1 MKEEI
6 GFSIGSLLKS
16 KDILKFASIVD
27 KNENIHS
34 IWAPESWG
42 KEVFSTLGAISQVT
56 NRVKIGTSIVNI
68 YSRTPATIGMGGI
81 TLDNLSNKRAILGL
95 GSSTSVLVENLH
107 GIKFEKPLIRM
118 KEYVQSIKLLLRP
131 NKVNFHGQI
140 VNIKNFKLLEHSRD
154 DIPIYVAAVNP
165 GMINVAKRYAD
176 GIILYL
182 KSIDELKMVIED
194 VKFENRN
201 QKFKKAFVIITSVS
215 NKDPA
220 KASLRAA
227 RTLAFYISVGRI
239 YYESLIKTK
248 YESVVEKIHNDYNKY
263 GLEESIKNI
272 TDEMLNDFVISGSIN
287 DCNSQIKRWK
297 KIGIDLPI
305 LQMNPV
311 KDYNGNL
318 NYKDFTELWK

>member
-6 GFSIGSLLKS
+6 GFSIGSLLES

-56 NRVKIGTSIVNI
+56 NRVEIGTSIVNI
-68 YSRTPATIGMGGI
+68 YSRTPATIGMGGV

-95 GSSTSVLVENLH
+95 GTSTSVLVENLH

-118 KEYVQSIKLLLRP
+118 KEYVQSIKLLLKP
-131 NKVNFHGQI
+131 NKVNFHGQT

-165 GMINVAKRYAD
+165 GMINVAKKYAD

-182 KSIDELKMVIED
+182 KSKDELKRVI
-194 VKFENRN
+194 KNIKLENRN
-201 QKFKKAFVIITSVS
+201 QKFKKAIVIITSVS

-248 YESVVEKIHNDYNKY
+248 YESAVEKIHNDYNKY
-263 GLEESIKNI
+263 GLEESSKNV
-272 TDEMLNDFVISGSIN
+272 TDEMLNDFVIAGSIN

-311 KDYNGNL
+311 KDNNGNL

>member
-1 MKEEI
+1 MNEKI
-6 GFSIGSLLKS
+6 GYSIGSLLRS
-16 KDILKFASIVD
+16 KEILEFASIVD

-81 TLDNLSNKRAILGL
+81 TLDNISNNRAILGL
-95 GSSTSVLVENLH
+95 GTSTSTLVENLH

-118 KEYVQSIKLLLRP
+118 KEYIQSIKLLLKSK
-131 NKVNFHGQI
+131 KVNYHGQT
-140 VNIKNFKLLEHSRD
+140 VNINNFKLLEHSRD

-165 GMINVAKRYAD
+165 GMINVATKYAD
-176 GIILYL
+176 GTILYL
-182 KSIDELKMVIED
+182 KSKDELKKAIENM
-194 VKFENRN
+194 KFENQN
-201 QKFKKAFVIITSVS
+201 QEFMKAFVIITSVYD
-215 NKDPA
+215 KDPT
-220 KASLRAA
+220 KAILRAS

-248 YESVVEKIHNDYNKY
+248 YKSAVEKIYNDYNKY
-263 GLEESIKNI
+263 GLAEAIRNI
-272 TDEMLNDFVISGSIN
+272 TDEMLDDFVIAGSIN

-305 LQMNPV
+305 LQINPV
-311 KDYNGNL
+311 KDTNGNL
-318 NYKDFTELWK
+318 NYQDFTELWK

>member
-1 MKEEI
+1 MKEKI
-6 GFSIGSLLKS
+6 GYSIGSLLELKE
-16 KDILKFASIVD
+16 ILEFASIVD

-68 YSRTPATIGMGGI
+68 YSRSPATIGMGGI
-81 TLDNLSNKRAILGL
+81 TLDTLSNRRVILGL
-95 GSSTSVLVENLH
+95 GTSTSVLVENLH

-118 KEYVQSIKLLLRP
+118 KEYVQSIKLLL
-131 NKVNFHGQI
+131 KSKYVTYHGQT

-165 GMINVAKRYAD
+165 GMINMATKYAD

-182 KSIDELKMVIED
+182 KPKDELKMAI
-194 VKFENRN
+194 KNI
-201 QKFKKAFVIITSVS
+201 KFKNQNQEFMKAFVIITSVS
-215 NKDPA
+215 NKDPSL
-220 KASLRAA
+220 ASLRAA

-239 YYESLIKTK
+239 YYESLVKTK
-248 YESVVEKIHNDYNKY
+248 YKSTVERIYYDYNKY
-263 GLEESIKNI
+263 GLTESMRNI
-272 TDEMLNDFVISGSIN
+272 TDEMLDDFVIAGSIN

-311 KDYNGNL
+311 KDNNGNL

>member
-1 MKEEI
+1 MKEKI
-6 GFSIGSLLKS
+6 GYSIGSLLELKE
-16 KDILKFASIVD
+16 ILEFASIVD

-68 YSRTPATIGMGGI
+68 YSRSPATIGMGGI
-81 TLDNLSNKRAILGL
+81 TLDTLSNRRVILGL
-95 GSSTSVLVENLH
+95 GTSTSVLVENLH

-118 KEYVQSIKLLLRP
+118 KEYVQSIKLLL
-131 NKVNFHGQI
+131 KSKYVTYHGQT

-165 GMINVAKRYAD
+165 GMINMATKYAD

-182 KSIDELKMVIED
+182 KPKDELKMVVNNI
-194 VKFENRN
+194 
-201 QKFKKAFVIITSVS
+201 KFKNQNQEFMKAFVIITSVS
-215 NKDPA
+215 NKDPSL
-220 KASLRAA
+220 ASLRAA

-239 YYESLIKTK
+239 YYESLVKTK
-248 YESVVEKIHNDYNKY
+248 YKSTVERIYYDYNKY
-263 GLEESIKNI
+263 GLTESMRNI
-272 TDEMLNDFVISGSIN
+272 TDEMLDDFVIAGSIN

-311 KDYNGNL
+311 KDNNGNL

>member
-182 KSIDELKMVIED
+182 KSIDELKMVIEN

-201 QKFKKAFVIITSVS
+201 QEFKKAFVIITSVS

-248 YESVVEKIHNDYNKY
+248 YESVVKKIHNDYNKY

>member
-27 KNENIHS
+27 KNENTHS

-42 KEVFSTLGAISQVT
+42 KEAFSTLGAISQVT

-95 GSSTSVLVENLH
+95 GTSTSVLVENLH

-118 KEYVQSIKLLLRP
+118 KEYVQSIKLLLKP
-131 NKVNFHGQI
+131 NKVNFHGQT

-165 GMINVAKRYAD
+165 GMINVAKKYAD

-182 KSIDELKMVIED
+182 KPKDELKTVINN
-194 VKFENRN
+194 VQFENLN
-201 QKFKKAFVIITSVS
+201 HEFKKAVVIITSVS
-215 NKDPA
+215 NKDHA

-248 YESVVEKIHNDYNKY
+248 YESAVKKIYNDYNKY
-263 GLEESIKNI
+263 GLEESIRNI
-272 TDEMLNDFVISGSIN
+272 TDEMLNDFVIAGSIN

-311 KDYNGNL
+311 KDNNGNL

>member
-1 MKEEI
+1 MKEKI
-6 GFSIGSLLKS
+6 GYSIGSLLELKE
-16 KDILKFASIVD
+16 ILEFASIVD

-68 YSRTPATIGMGGI
+68 YSRSPATIGMGGI
-81 TLDNLSNKRAILGL
+81 TLDTLSNRRVILGL
-95 GSSTSVLVENLH
+95 GTSTSVLVENLH

-118 KEYVQSIKLLLRP
+118 KEYVQSIKLLL
-131 NKVNFHGQI
+131 KSKYVTYHGQT

-165 GMINVAKRYAD
+165 GMINMATKYAD

-182 KSIDELKMVIED
+182 KPKDELKMAI
-194 VKFENRN
+194 NN
-201 QKFKKAFVIITSVS
+201 IKFKNQNQEFMKAFVIITSVS
-215 NKDPA
+215 NKDPSL
-220 KASLRAA
+220 ASLRAA

-239 YYESLIKTK
+239 YYESLVKTK
-248 YESVVEKIHNDYNKY
+248 YKSTVERIYYDYNKY
-263 GLEESIKNI
+263 GLTESMRNI
-272 TDEMLNDFVISGSIN
+272 TDEMLDDFVIAGSIN

-311 KDYNGNL
+311 KDNNGNL

>member
-1 MKEEI
+1 MKEKI
-6 GFSIGSLLKS
+6 GYSIGSLLELKE
-16 KDILKFASIVD
+16 ILEFASIVD

-68 YSRTPATIGMGGI
+68 YSRSPATIGMGGI
-81 TLDNLSNKRAILGL
+81 TLDTLSNRRVILGL
-95 GSSTSVLVENLH
+95 GTSTSVLVENLH

-118 KEYVQSIKLLLRP
+118 KEYVQSIKLLL
-131 NKVNFHGQI
+131 KSKYVTYHGQT

-165 GMINVAKRYAD
+165 GMINMATKYAD

-182 KSIDELKMVIED
+182 KPKDELKMAI
-194 VKFENRN
+194 NN
-201 QKFKKAFVIITSVS
+201 IKFKNQNQEFMKAFVIITSVS
-215 NKDPA
+215 NKDPSL
-220 KASLRAA
+220 ASLGAA

-239 YYESLIKTK
+239 YYESLVKTK
-248 YESVVEKIHNDYNKY
+248 YKSTVERIYYDYNKY
-263 GLEESIKNI
+263 GLTESMRNI
-272 TDEMLNDFVISGSIN
+272 TDEMLDDFVIAGSIN

-311 KDYNGNL
+311 KDNNGNL

>member
-1 MKEEI
+1 MKEKI
-6 GFSIGSLLKS
+6 GYSIGSLLKS
-16 KDILKFASIVD
+16 KEILEFASIVD

-81 TLDNLSNKRAILGL
+81 TLDNISNNRAILGL
-95 GSSTSVLVENLH
+95 GTSTSVLVENLH
-107 GIKFEKPLIRM
+107 GIKFERPLIRM
-118 KEYVQSIKLLLRP
+118 KEYVQAIKLLLKSK
-131 NKVNFHGQI
+131 KVNYHGQT

-165 GMINVAKRYAD
+165 GMINVATKYAD

-182 KSIDELKMVIED
+182 KSKDELKKAIENI
-194 VKFENRN
+194 KFENQN
-201 QKFKKAFVIITSVS
+201 QEFMKAFVIITSAS
-215 NKDPA
+215 NKDPT
-220 KASLRAA
+220 KATLRAA

-248 YESVVEKIHNDYNKY
+248 YKSAVEKIYNDYNKY
-263 GLEESIKNI
+263 GLAESIRNI
-272 TDEMLNDFVISGSIN
+272 TDEMLDDFVIAGSIN
-287 DCNSQIKRWK
+287 DCNIQIKRWK

-305 LQMNPV
+305 LQINPIE
-311 KDYNGNL
+311 DTNGNL

>member
-1 MKEEI
+1 MKEKI
-6 GFSIGSLLKS
+6 GYSIGSLLELKE
-16 KDILKFASIVD
+16 ILEFASIVD

-68 YSRTPATIGMGGI
+68 YSRSPATIGMGGI
-81 TLDNLSNKRAILGL
+81 TLDTLSNRRVILGL
-95 GSSTSVLVENLH
+95 GTSTSVLVENLH

-118 KEYVQSIKLLLRP
+118 KEYVQSIKLLL
-131 NKVNFHGQI
+131 KAKYVTYHGQT

-165 GMINVAKRYAD
+165 GMINIASKYAD

-182 KSIDELKMVIED
+182 KPKDELKMAID
-194 VKFENRN
+194 NI
-201 QKFKKAFVIITSVS
+201 KFKDQNQEFMKAFVIITSVS
-215 NKDPA
+215 NKDPSL
-220 KASLRAA
+220 ASLRAA

-239 YYESLIKTK
+239 YYESLVKTK
-248 YESVVEKIHNDYNKY
+248 YKPIVERIYNDYNKY
-263 GLEESIKNI
+263 GLTESMRNI
-272 TDEMLNDFVISGSIN
+272 TDEMLNDFVITGSIN

-311 KDYNGNL
+311 KDNNGNL

>member
-1 MKEEI
+1 MKEKI
-6 GFSIGSLLKS
+6 GYSIGSLLELKE
-16 KDILKFASIVD
+16 ILEFASIVD

-68 YSRTPATIGMGGI
+68 YSRSPATIGMGGI
-81 TLDNLSNKRAILGL
+81 TLDTLSNRRVILGL
-95 GSSTSVLVENLH
+95 GTSTSVLVENLH

-118 KEYVQSIKLLLRP
+118 KEYVQSIKLLL
-131 NKVNFHGQI
+131 KSKYVTYHGQT

-165 GMINVAKRYAD
+165 GMINMATKYAD

-182 KSIDELKMVIED
+182 KPKDELKMAI
-194 VKFENRN
+194 NN
-201 QKFKKAFVIITSVS
+201 IKFKNQNQEFMKAFVIITSVS
-215 NKDPA
+215 NKDPSL
-220 KASLRAA
+220 ASLRAA

-239 YYESLIKTK
+239 YYESLVKTK
-248 YESVVEKIHNDYNKY
+248 YKSIVERIYNDYNKY
-263 GLEESIKNI
+263 GLTESMRNI
-272 TDEMLNDFVISGSIN
+272 TDEMLDDFVITGSIN

-311 KDYNGNL
+311 KDNNGNL

>member
-1 MKEEI
+1 MKEKI

-16 KDILKFASIVD
+16 KDILKFASIVN
-27 KNENIHS
+27 KNENIDS

-42 KEVFSTLGAISQVT
+42 KEVYSTLGAISQVT
-56 NRVKIGTSIVNI
+56 DRVKIGTSIVNI
-68 YSRTPATIGMGGI
+68 YSRTPATIGMGAI

-95 GSSTSVLVENLH
+95 GTSTSVLVENLH
-107 GIKFEKPLIRM
+107 GIKFDKPLIRM
-118 KEYVQSIKLLLRP
+118 KEYIQSIKLLMKP
-131 NKVNFHGQI
+131 NKVNFQGQT

-154 DIPIYVAAVNP
+154 NIPIYAAAVNP
-165 GMINVAKRYAD
+165 GMINVAKKYAD

-182 KSIDELKMVIED
+182 KPKDELKMAIENI
-194 VKFENRN
+194 KFENRN
-201 QKFKKAFVIITSVS
+201 RGFKKALVIITSVS

-227 RTLAFYISVGRI
+227 RTLAFYISVGKI

-248 YESVVEKIHNDYNKY
+248 YGSAVEKIHNDYNKY

-272 TDEMLNDFVISGSIN
+272 TDEMLNDFVIAGSVN
-287 DCNSQIKRWK
+287 DCNSQIRRWK

-311 KDYNGNL
+311 NDNNGNL
-318 NYKDFTELWK
+318 NYQDFTELWK

>member
-1 MKEEI
+1 MKEKI
-6 GFSIGSLLKS
+6 GYSIGSLLELKE
-16 KDILKFASIVD
+16 ILEFASIVD

-68 YSRTPATIGMGGI
+68 YSRSPATIGMGGI
-81 TLDNLSNKRAILGL
+81 TLDTLSNRRVILGL
-95 GSSTSVLVENLH
+95 GTSTSVLVENLH

-118 KEYVQSIKLLLRP
+118 KEYVQSIKLLL
-131 NKVNFHGQI
+131 KSKYVTYHGQT

-165 GMINVAKRYAD
+165 GMINMATKYAD

-182 KSIDELKMVIED
+182 KPKDELKMAI
-194 VKFENRN
+194 NN
-201 QKFKKAFVIITSVS
+201 IKFKNQNQEFMKAFVIITSVS
-215 NKDPA
+215 NKDPSL
-220 KASLRAA
+220 ASLRAA

-239 YYESLIKTK
+239 YYESLVKTK
-248 YESVVEKIHNDYNKY
+248 YKSTVERIYNDYNKY
-263 GLEESIKNI
+263 GLTESMRNI
-272 TDEMLNDFVISGSIN
+272 TEEMLDDFVIAGSIN

-311 KDYNGNL
+311 KDNNGNL

>member
-16 KDILKFASIVD
+16 KDILKFASTAD

-56 NRVKIGTSIVNI
+56 NRAKIGTSIVNI

-95 GSSTSVLVENLH
+95 GTSTSVLVENLH

-118 KEYVQSIKLLLRP
+118 KEYVQSIKLLLKP
-131 NKVNFHGQI
+131 NKVNFHGQT

-165 GMINVAKRYAD
+165 GMINVAKKYAD

-182 KSIDELKMVIED
+182 KSKDELKMVINNI
-194 VKFENRN
+194 KFENRN
-201 QKFKKAFVIITSVS
+201 HEFKKAVVIITSVS

-220 KASLRAA
+220 KASIRAA

-248 YESVVEKIHNDYNKY
+248 YESAVKKIYNDYNKY
-263 GLEESIKNI
+263 GLEESIRNI
-272 TDEMLNDFVISGSIN
+272 TDEMLNDFVIAGSIN

-311 KDYNGNL
+311 KDNNGNL

>member
-1 MKEEI
+1 MKEKI
-6 GFSIGSLLKS
+6 GYSIGSLLELKE
-16 KDILKFASIVD
+16 ILEFASIVD

-42 KEVFSTLGAISQVT
+42 KEVFSTLGAVSQVT

-68 YSRTPATIGMGGI
+68 YSRSPATIGMGGI
-81 TLDNLSNKRAILGL
+81 TLDTLSNRRVILGL
-95 GSSTSVLVENLH
+95 GTSTSVLVENLH

-118 KEYVQSIKLLLRP
+118 KEYVQSIKLLL
-131 NKVNFHGQI
+131 KSKYVTYHGQT

-165 GMINVAKRYAD
+165 GMINMATKYAD

-182 KSIDELKMVIED
+182 KPKDELKMAI
-194 VKFENRN
+194 KNI
-201 QKFKKAFVIITSVS
+201 KFKNQNQGFMKAFVIITSVS
-215 NKDPA
+215 NKDPSL
-220 KASLRAA
+220 ASLRAA

-239 YYESLIKTK
+239 YYESLVKTK
-248 YESVVEKIHNDYNKY
+248 YKSTVERIYNDYNKY
-263 GLEESIKNI
+263 GLTESMRNI
-272 TDEMLNDFVISGSIN
+272 TDEMLDDFVIAGSIN

-311 KDYNGNL
+311 KDNNGNL